1 MADQPSGS
9 GGEKERKKLSL
20 QQVLEAVLD
29 SSEDTSDDECFG
41 DSSLDESSEDED
53 PIPIKFISDEPCSR
67 DSLLLLDVSCHFLP
81 LFSQDKDDEVCNN

>member
-9 GGEKERKKLSL
+9 GGGKERKKLSL

-41 DSSLDESSEDED
+41 DSSLDESS
-53 PIPIKFISDEPCSR
+53 
-67 DSLLLLDVSCHFLP
+67 
-81 LFSQDKDDEVCNN
+81 